1 MRLTFSDLQAAH
13 LRNINLVGTQ
23 DNDVL
28 TDFAYN
34 LGQRYQLALAKMA
47 NFKTQKSYSFTTGI
61 NVTLLSTN
69 VSQVITTLT
78 SSGTTATAT
87 TGSPHGLSSSNVVNI
102 SGASPMGYNG
112 TWTIT
117 VTSTTQFT
125 YTLLSSLTT
134 PAIISPSTPYA
145 PGLVSIEGG
154 FVTIG
159 AVNYPLRALESR
171 WNDEQLNAIQIQAS
185 AIPQFYFV
193 EQDSFKIW
201 PVPQAAYSGTIY
213 YHYRD
218 RNLSVPD
225 YSDGTISLSQG
236 SNLVTGSSTT
246 FTSAMVGRWFTVTD
260 TTVPGQGYWY
270 RISGYTDATHISLG
284 TLTGEQVWNNANTTG
299 TAYRI
304 GETPEMPEEM
314 HSVLAWGTAADF
326 YAGMQKDPTS
336 ASMFD
341 NLFWTGS
348 PTNPVRTQG
357 DSSITG
363 GLLGGID
370 RYMTRDD
377 RHIIKRKPKLS
388 PLQYKAWATSLS

>member
-1 MRLTFSDLQAAH
+1 MGS
-13 LRNINLVGTQ
+13 Q
-23 DNDVL
+23 DNDIL
-28 TDFAYN
+28 TDFAVN
-34 LGQRYQLALAKMA
+34 LGQRYQLCLAKMA
-47 NFKTQKSYSFTTGI
+47 NFRTQKSYTFTTGI
-61 NVTLLSTN
+61 NVTLLSNSTTQT
-69 VSQVITTLT
+69 VTTLT

-87 TGSPHGLSSSNVVNI
+87 TGNPHGLSSSNVVNI
-102 SGASPMGYNG
+102 SGASPSGYNG
-112 TWTIT
+112 TYTIT

-125 YTLLSSLTT
+125 YTLASSLTS
-134 PAIISPSTPYA
+134 PAIINPSTPYA

-159 AVNYPLRALESR
+159 AVNYPLRPLESR

-201 PVPQAAYSGTIY
+201 PVPQASYSGTIY

-225 YSDGTISLSQG
+225 YSQGTVSLTQG
-236 SNLVTGSSTT
+236 SNLITISGGT
-246 FTSAMVGRWFTVTD
+246 FTPSMVGRWFTITD

-270 RISGYTDATHISLG
+270 RISNYVSSSILGMG
-284 TLTGEQVWNNANTTG
+284 TLTGEQTWGNANTSG

-314 HSVLAWGTAADF
+314 HSVLAWGTASDF

-370 RYMTRDD
+370 RYATRDD
-377 RHIIKRKPKLS
+377 RRIIKRKPKLN
-388 PLQYKAWATSLS
+388 PLQYKVWATSLS

>member
-1 MRLTFSDLQAAH
+1 MRLSFSDLQAAH
-13 LRNINLVGTQ
+13 LRNINLVGST
-23 DNDVL
+23 DNDIL

-34 LGQRYQLALAKMA
+34 LGQRYQLCLAKLA
-47 NFKTQKSYSFTTGI
+47 NFRTQKAYTFTTGI
-61 NVTLLSTN
+61 NVTLLSANTT
-69 VSQVITTLT
+69 QTIATLT

-87 TGSPHGLSSSNVVNI
+87 TASAHGLSTSNVVNI
-102 SGASPMGYNG
+102 QGASPSGYNG
-112 TWTIT
+112 TYTIT
-117 VTSTTQFT
+117 VTSTTKFT
-125 YTLLSSLTT
+125 YALASSLTT
-134 PAIISPSTPYA
+134 PAIINPSTPYA

-159 AVNYPLRALESR
+159 SVNYPLRALESR

-201 PVPQAAYSGTIY
+201 PVPQASYSGTIY

-225 YSDGTISLSQG
+225 YNAGSVSLTLG
-236 SNLVTGSSTT
+236 SNLITGSGVT
-246 FTSAMVGRWFTVTD
+246 FTPAMVGSWFTVTD

-270 RISGYTDATHISLG
+270 RISNFVDSTHLGMG
-284 TLTGEQVWNNANTTG
+284 TLTGEQVWGNASATNIS
-299 TAYRI
+299 YRI

-348 PTNPVRTQG
+348 STNSVRTQG

-370 RYMTRDD
+370 RYQTRDD
-377 RHIIKRKPKLS
+377 RHLIKRKPRLS